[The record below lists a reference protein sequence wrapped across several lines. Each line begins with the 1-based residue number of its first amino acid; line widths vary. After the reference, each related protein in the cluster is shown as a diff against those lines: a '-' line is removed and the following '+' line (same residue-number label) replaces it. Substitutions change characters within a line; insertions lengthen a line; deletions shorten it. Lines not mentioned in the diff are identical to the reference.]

1 MKVFATSAPTAVVAA
16 YSVGQ
21 QLAIAAFTAV
31 VGLGAVFFI
40 FRFRSFKE
48 VLHAGRAS
56 RDAERGGARGCAGTT
71 PSTRRRRRPRAR
83 RSLPR
88 Y

>member
-1 MKVFATSAPTAVVAA
+1 VAA

-21 QLAIAAFTAV
+21 QIAIAVFTAT
-31 VGLGAVFFI
+31 VGLGAIIFI
-40 FRFRSFKE
+40 FRFRSFGE

-56 RDAERGGARGCAGTT
+56 REAERAGMVAPEDYRREDDPPPPPPAT
-71 PSTRRRRRPRAR
+71 PPTPRLRAR
-83 RSLPR
+83 

>member
-1 MKVFATSAPTAVVAA
+1 MAA

-21 QLAIAAFTAV
+21 QIAIAAFTAS
-31 VGLGAVFFI
+31 VGLGAVVFI

-56 RDAERGGARGCAGTT
+56 REAEREAERAGLLDVEDPAGAQERPVELVRRRAA
-71 PSTRRRRRPRAR
+71 PTRRARPR
-83 RSLPR
+83 